1 MGMMEHQEYSTLQK
15 TVIRHEINDKEVVRH
30 CKTIEIEN
38 FNLRFGHPYH
48 TLDMFYFHSETTL
61 ESLWILKVHGFQIQ
75 NSLRI
80 IGFVLYV
87 GRVMAL
93 RKVIPTAYQ
102 K

>member
-30 CKTIEIEN
+30 CRTIEIEY
-38 FNLRFGHPYH
+38 FNIRFGDPQHKI
-48 TLDMFYFHSETTL
+48 DMFYFHSETTL

-80 IGFVLYV
+80 IGSVLYV
-87 GRVMAL
+87 DRVMAL
-93 RKVIPTAYQ
+93 RTVTPTAYQ